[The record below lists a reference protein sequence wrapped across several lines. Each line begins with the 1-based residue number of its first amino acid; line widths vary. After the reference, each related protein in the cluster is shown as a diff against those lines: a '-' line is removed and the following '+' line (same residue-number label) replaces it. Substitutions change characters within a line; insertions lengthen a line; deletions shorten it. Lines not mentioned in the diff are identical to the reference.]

1 MKRTRNTVQRRAV
14 LEAVKALGNAGMH
27 PTAADVYAQV
37 RLHCPQLSLA
47 TVYRALHALV
57 EQREIG
63 ETRIENVARY
73 DASPDPHHHVIC
85 RACGAVADVFAELP
99 PVAVRRLS
107 AASDFVLDPQA
118 IHFNGLCPTCQP
130 QQPSQRPASSTPR
143 TPSGA
148 SAGAA

>member
-14 LEAVKALGNAGMH
+14 LEAVRSLGASGAH
-27 PTAADVYAQV
+27 PTAADVFAEV
-37 RLHCPQLSLA
+37 RCHCPHLSLA

-85 RACGAVADVFAELP
+85 RSCGAVADVFASLP
-99 PVAVRRLS
+99 PLAVRRLS
-107 AASDFVLDPQA
+107 EASSFALDTHA
-118 IHFNGLCPTCQP
+118 INFNGTCPGCQAT
-130 QQPSQRPASSTPR
+130 SSSAAAVPAS
-143 TPSGA
+143 
-148 SAGAA
+148 AA